1 MMPRVHSSRATQLHP
16 EPRKLDEFPALQ
28 DAFLSGSHPRKSDPE
43 LGRGTFIME
52 DWRKAWFTYG
62 QCDRSITKSDYEQ
75 IKSVGGFIVDPFT
88 GEAEYEVED
97 IDGAVPDDLVGVLY
111 RNGEPGILLLGL
123 LASVLLN

>member
-62 QCDRSITKSDYEQ
+62 QCDRSITKSEYEQ
-75 IKSVGGFIVDPFT
+75 IKSVDGFIVDPFT
-88 GEAEYEVED
+88 GEAEYEIED
-97 IDGAVPDDLVGVLY
+97 IDGAVPDDLVGILY
-111 RNGEPGILLLGL
+111 RNGEPGILLLGR
-123 LASVLLN
+123 LASVLHN

>member
-1 MMPRVHSSRATQLHP
+1 
-16 EPRKLDEFPALQ
+16 
-28 DAFLSGSHPRKSDPE
+28 
-43 LGRGTFIME
+43 ME
-52 DWRKAWFTYG
+52 DCRKAWFTYG
-62 QCDRSITKSDYEQ
+62 QCDRSITKSEYEQ